1 MRIPRNTNT
10 VDEPSVLWAA
20 TGMPN
25 ISMLWPEIQPLA
37 ESLVPL
43 ETGNRLDSVAGV
55 LFPVDPV
62 PMQQGLL
69 MH

>member
-1 MRIPRNTNT
+1 
-10 VDEPSVLWAA
+10 
-20 TGMPN
+20 
-25 ISMLWPEIQPLA
+25 MLWLEIQPLA